1 MNLKR
6 LIKQTFS
13 HYFWTNFATSA
24 GIAITTAV
32 ICGALIIGDS
42 LEKSL
47 IKIVDYR
54 LGNITHTITSGDR
67 IFTQGFSER
76 INLNESFE
84 ATPVLKSE
92 AIISIQGGT
101 AKVEK
106 VQVWGINNTFANV
119 QSIDTSIFKIGESE
133 AVISQNLSKQLQLK
147 AGDVFLMNIKKTGP
161 IPGNT
166 PFVSEKDQTI
176 TQRVTVKSVVGKDQ
190 LGQFNLKTSQ
200 TSPFNIFVNISWL
213 NQIMDLNGKANMVL
227 IKAEENF
234 KVNNIKLSCQEAFV
248 AEDINLVSEYNSE
261 NNQTI
266 LTSERVFIDGYAA
279 NSIKEKFPEAN
290 SFLTYFVN
298 SLGFNENETPYS
310 FVSAV
315 ENDKFNLKFKET
327 IINEWLAKDLNARI
341 GDSIKMRYF
350 VFGPLRKL
358 IEKETSFL
366 VSEIIS
372 MDVAEKDKILMPN
385 LPGLSDAGNC
395 RDWEAGIPIN
405 LDKIRDKDED
415 YWNVYKGTPK
425 AYISLESGQ
434 KLWENQFGT
443 LTSLIVPGYVKNEL
457 NRISDIIDPFKLEFQ
472 VNEVREKGR
481 KAAVSGV
488 DFGQLFAGLGMF
500 IIASGLLLT
509 ILLFSL
515 NLKRRES
522 QIKLYNALG
531 FSKKLIGI
539 IVFSEIFGISIVGA
553 ATGLIIS
560 IGYSKLILL
569 GLNMLWQDIV
579 RTDVI
584 ELHFN
589 AVTLAVGFFS
599 SVFLGMIVVWFGT
612 KKTINRIN
620 NPAETVKKI
629 HHGTKLKVITK
640 YLAYGL
646 FLISL
651 FFGVVLIIS
660 SSTDNIFAWFVTGIL
675 LLLSILLAAYYFLFS
690 SKKRTSQKLSKKN
703 LAWKNLTRNPNRSFT
718 ILTILALGSFVI
730 IVTALNRKEK
740 IDNTNDLT
748 NGTGGFE
755 YLVETTFPILRDLNE
770 TETKKEYGIPDSIEF
785 IQFFSAFDDDA
796 SCLNLNLIANPKI
809 LAVEPGKLN
818 GRFSFVKKHPSV
830 EINNPWLSL
839 NNSYGDLIPAIAD
852 QTVIQ
857 WGLGKKVGDTL
868 QYTNNKGEKVRLL
881 LIGGLSNSIFQGNV
895 IISDKYFSKHFN
907 TGNGSGFILIDN
919 RGYPQQNITED
930 LGIIFKDKGWVMTG
944 TLEKMAEFSSIEN
957 TYLNIFFLMG
967 AFGMLLGTI
976 GLAIVIVKSMLE
988 RRNELALMKSLGFKN
1003 KIILRILLIEYLTL
1017 FLSGSIAGT
1026 LTAFIA
1032 ALPTFINGNHTV
1044 SVGFLF
1050 SVISILILNGVLWIF
1065 VVSNRIINESFSP
1078 EALRND

>member
-47 IKIVDYR
+47 VKIVDYR
-54 LGNITHTITSGDR
+54 LGKITHTITSGDR
-67 IFTQGFSER
+67 IFTQGFSE
-76 INLNESFE
+76 NLDLNESLE

-92 AIISIQGGT
+92 AIISIQGGA

-106 VQVWGINNTFANV
+106 VQIWGIDNSFANIQNV
-119 QSIDTSIFKIGESE
+119 DTSIFKIGESE

-147 AGDVFLMNIKKTGP
+147 VGDVFLMNIKKTGP

-166 PFVSEKDQTI
+166 PFVSEKDQTV
-176 TQRVTVKSVVGKDQ
+176 TQRVTVRSVVGKDK

-200 TSPFNIFVNISWL
+200 TSPYNIFVNISWL

-227 IKAEENF
+227 IKAEENYQTDL
-234 KVNNIKLSCQEAFV
+234 IKKACQDVFV

-261 NNQTI
+261 NNKTI
-266 LTSERVFIDGYAA
+266 LTSERVFIDGDVA
-279 NSIKEKFPEAN
+279 NSIKEKLPQAN
-290 SFLTYFVN
+290 SYLTYFVN
-298 SLGFNENETPYS
+298 SLGFEGNETPYS

-315 ENDKFNLKFKET
+315 EDDRYNLKINET
-327 IINEWLAKDLNARI
+327 IINEWLAKDLDTKI
-341 GDSIKMRYF
+341 GDSITMRYF

-358 IEKETSFL
+358 IEKETSFV

-415 YWNVYKGTPK
+415 YWNEYKGTPK

-443 LTSLIVPGYVKNEL
+443 LTSLIVPGNAKIEV
-457 NRISDIIDPFKLEFQ
+457 NRISEIIDPFKLQFQ
-472 VNEVREKGR
+472 VNDVRENGR

-522 QIKLYNALG
+522 QIKLYNSLG
-531 FSKKLIGI
+531 FSKKLIRK
-539 IVFSEIFGISIVGA
+539 IVISEIFGISIVGA
-553 ATGLIIS
+553 LTGLIIS

-569 GLNMLWQDIV
+569 GLNVLWQDIV

-584 ELHFN
+584 ELHYN
-589 AVTLAVGFFS
+589 TVTLSAGFFS
-599 SVFLGMIVVWFGT
+599 SVLLGMIVVWFGT
-612 KKTINRIN
+612 KKTINKIN
-620 NPAETVKKI
+620 IPLDTKEKI
-629 HHGTKLKVITK
+629 HYGTKLKIFTK
-640 YLAYGL
+640 YFSYGILL
-646 FLISL
+646 FSLLLGIVLLIS
-651 FFGVVLIIS
+651 G
-660 SSTDNIFAWFVTGIL
+660 STDNIFAWFLTGTL
-675 LLLSILLAAYYFLFS
+675 LLFSILLVVYNFLYS
-690 SKKRTSQKLSKKN
+690 SKKSTSQILTIRN
-703 LAWKNLTRNPNRSFT
+703 LALKNLTRNPNRS
-718 ILTILALGSFVI
+718 LTIFSILAFGSFVI

-740 IDNTNDLT
+740 IENTNDLS

-755 YLVETTFPILRDLNE
+755 YLAETTFPILRDLNE
-770 TETKKEYGIPDSIEF
+770 TETKKEYGIPDSIKF

-809 LAVEPGKLN
+809 LAVDPGKLN
-818 GRFSFVKKHPSV
+818 GRFSFAKKHTSV
-830 EINNPWLSL
+830 NINNPWLSL

-907 TGNGSGFILIDN
+907 SGNGSGFILIDYQADSQEN
-919 RGYPQQNITED
+919 LSKE

-967 AFGMLLGTI
+967 AFGMLLGTL

-1003 KIILRILLIEYLTL
+1003 KIILRILLIENLTL
-1017 FLSGSIAGT
+1017 FLLGSITGT

-1032 ALPTFINGNHTV
+1032 SLPTFINGNHTV
-1044 SVGFLF
+1044 SVSFLF

-1065 VVSNRIINESFSP
+1065 IVSNKIIKESFSP
-1078 EALRND
+1078 DALRND